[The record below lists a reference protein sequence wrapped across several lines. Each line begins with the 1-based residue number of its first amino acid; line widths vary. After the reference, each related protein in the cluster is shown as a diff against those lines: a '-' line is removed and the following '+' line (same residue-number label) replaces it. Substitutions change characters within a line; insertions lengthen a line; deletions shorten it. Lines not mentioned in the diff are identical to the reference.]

1 MNPLVL
7 FFILIIVS
15 FFMFIH
21 LFRKLGNTWI
31 IVIMMLIYFLIL
43 RYGIQNEHKNLE
55 FNEQ

>member
-7 FFILIIVS
+7 FFILIIIS

-21 LFRKLGNTWI
+21 LFRKIGNTWI
-31 IVIMMLIYFLIL
+31 LVIMMLIYLSIL
-43 RYGIQNEHKNLE
+43 RYGIENEHKNLE

>member
-1 MNPLVL
+1 MNPLIL

-31 IVIMMLIYFLIL
+31 LVIMMLIYFMIL
-43 RYGIQNEHKNLE
+43 RYGIENEHKNLE

>member
-7 FFILIIVS
+7 FFILIIIS

-21 LFRKLGNTWI
+21 LFRKIGNTWI
-31 IVIMMLIYFLIL
+31 LIIMMLIYLSIL
-43 RYGIQNEHKNLE
+43 RYGIENEHKNLE

>member
-7 FFILIIVS
+7 FFILIFLS

-31 IVIMMLIYFLIL
+31 IVIMMFIYFLIL

>member
-1 MNPLVL
+1 MNPIIL
-7 FFILIIVS
+7 FFILIIIS